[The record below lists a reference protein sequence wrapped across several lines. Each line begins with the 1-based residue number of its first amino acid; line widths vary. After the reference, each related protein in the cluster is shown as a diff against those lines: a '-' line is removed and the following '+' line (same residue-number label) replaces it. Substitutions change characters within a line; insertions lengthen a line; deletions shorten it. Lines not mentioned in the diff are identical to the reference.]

1 MSEIHKN
8 RGNRRRRDRLKR
20 KHKFNLA
27 KSLFDAFNEVLGKYD
42 KGHVYDLNKKKEDYD
57 DYYQDGTSRADK
69 RKIESCNEK
78 LKDYETGK
86 DEIDAM
92 VVADIKSYYEKN
104 NGHFKRDFLRI

>member
-8 RGNRRRRDRLKR
+8 RGNRRRRDKLKR

-27 KSLFDAFNEVLGKYD
+27 KSLFDAFNEILGKYD

-57 DYYQDGTSRADK
+57 NYYQDGLSRADK

-86 DEIDAM
+86 DEIDTM
-92 VVADIKSYYEKN
+92 VVADIESYYEGENKESEEG
-104 NGHFKRDFLRI
+104 NG

>member
-27 KSLFDAFNEVLGKYD
+27 KSLFDTFSEVLGKYD
-42 KGHVYDLNKKKEDYD
+42 KGHIYDLYKKREDYYV
-57 DYYQDGTSRADK
+57 YYQDGISRADR
-69 RKIESCNEK
+69 RKIESCDEK

-92 VVADIKSYYEKN
+92 VVADIESYYEEN
-104 NGHFKRDFLRI
+104 NE